1 MYCNT
6 YNHSWHYR
14 SRDANTDR
22 SGGRSEPPTASSV
35 NPAPDVAV
43 VVGAALPEV
52 PDALSEGVDDV
63 TLTEPLLADTAI
75 ADEDTIFVVVG
86 EALPLEDWASAAI
99 GCVRTR

>member
-1 MYCNT
+1 M
-6 YNHSWHYR
+6 
-14 SRDANTDR
+14 D
-22 SGGRSEPPTASSV
+22 
-35 NPAPDVAV
+35 

-63 TLTEPLLADTAI
+63 TLAEPLLADTAM

-99 GCVRTR
+99 GCVMTR